1 MSGILICSP
10 LPSLSLPLSF
20 HLLSLPFLPLS
31 LSPPFPSPL
40 KVNWKMYKKALR
52 RVLFNAFVI
61 GFLFNLAQYPAIKL
75 RGNDCGYTLPT
86 FTTTIWHL
94 FIYIIVEEIGFYYTH
109 R

>member
-1 MSGILICSP
+1 
-10 LPSLSLPLSF
+10 
-20 HLLSLPFLPLS
+20 
-31 LSPPFPSPL
+31 
-40 KVNWKMYKKALR
+40 MYKKALR
-52 RVLFNAFVI
+52 RVLFNVFVV

-109 R
+109 RLEPLLKWLASFIHV